1 MDQNG
6 KTVNMDEY
14 EVWSAIDAQRVRTA
28 DLLENL
34 TPEEWTYPS
43 LCAGWTVRD
52 VAAHLTLQQMS
63 LLDTLLAALRH
74 PGSPNRTIREA
85 ARSKA
90 AQPTDELIAEIR
102 ATVGSRRNNIGLTH
116 LETLIDIV
124 VHGQDIAIPL
134 SRELPVP
141 VEVAATAAT
150 RVWSYQASRRE
161 RWKAR
166 VFRRI
171 PYERYRF
178 AATDTSWSVG
188 SGPEIRGPMLALLLV
203 LTGRPAGLA
212 HLTGEGAD
220 SLDAEL

>member
-150 RVWSYQASRRE
+150 RVWSYRASRSG
-161 RWKAR
+161 RWKTR

-178 AATDTSWSVG
+178 AATDTPWSVG

>member
-6 KTVNMDEY
+6 DTVNMDEDQ
-14 EVWSAIDAQRVRTA
+14 VWSAIDAQRGRTA
-28 DLLENL
+28 DLLETL
-34 TPEEWTYPS
+34 TPEEWTHPS

-63 LLDTLLAALRH
+63 LVDALLAALRH

-90 AQPTDELIAEIR
+90 AHPTDELIAEIR
-102 ATVGSRRNNIGLTH
+102 GMVGSRRNNIGLTH

-134 SRELPVP
+134 SRELAVP

-150 RVWSYQASRRE
+150 RVWSYRASRRE
-161 RWKAR
+161 RWKAG
-166 VFRRI
+166 VFRPL
-171 PYERYRF
+171 PYERYGF
-178 AATDTSWSVG
+178 TATDTSWSVG
-188 SGPEIRGPMLALLLV
+188 SGPEIRGPMLAILLV

-212 HLTGEGAD
+212 HLSGEGAD
-220 SLDAEL
+220 RLDAEL